1 MAKRGIEKI
10 RGFEDFPCLEVLW
23 MQENDITS
31 LNHLDNNFRLKSLY
45 LSGNRISTLEG
56 SSLKNLP
63 NLEVLFLANNQI
75 TDLGIQLREVQQLP
89 FLQQLELLGNPVA
102 EETNYRQQVIHR
114 IPSLKVLDR
123 HVITSLER
131 VLAAQMARHEGWDVK
146 PEAPPPEDAN
156 LELLRAGQNIKMKMR
171 GIHDVS
177 RVPRIWRKRTC
188 FGVMYE
194 PPHARPVKFRPNLA
208 SKGEVDLHHR
218 ADGIYKLR
226 KHRALEEEKEMYR
239 GLGPPMAG
247 NYQADLIS
255 AAQTPEQQAF
265 GENLGHTRRS
275 MRFESYPP
283 WAPKGRVSSVDMP
296 PKTARDPM
304 KQKIGLSIQKPM
316 TPPASTGQPQLTRTT
331 NGWTQGTP
339 PIELDKTLFGTFQAR
354 RSMKGSFRWANLVL

>member
-146 PEAPPPEDAN
+146 PEAPPPRGRQFRTVEGRSEHQDENARN
-156 LELLRAGQNIKMKMR
+156 PRCQSRSTNMEKTHLFWRYVRATTCSPSK
-171 GIHDVS
+171 VS
-177 RVPRIWRKRTC
+177 T
-188 FGVMYE
+188 
-194 PPHARPVKFRPNLA
+194 
-208 SKGEVDLHHR
+208 
-218 ADGIYKLR
+218 
-226 KHRALEEEKEMYR
+226 
-239 GLGPPMAG
+239 
-247 NYQADLIS
+247 
-255 AAQTPEQQAF
+255 
-265 GENLGHTRRS
+265 
-275 MRFESYPP
+275 
-283 WAPKGRVSSVDMP
+283 
-296 PKTARDPM
+296 
-304 KQKIGLSIQKPM
+304 
-316 TPPASTGQPQLTRTT
+316 
-331 NGWTQGTP
+331 
-339 PIELDKTLFGTFQAR
+339 
-354 RSMKGSFRWANLVL
+354 